1 MPDLDNDQLLATT
14 RSVRRRLDFERPVPR
29 DIIEACLELALQAP
43 NGSNLNAWRWIVID
57 EPERVREAAAIYN
70 RGLEDFVASLGN
82 AVGENYAGATIPG
95 YEKIAVSVDYLRE
108 NLHLCPALLVP
119 LLPGRVEGLD
129 VFFQASQ
136 WGSIIQAVW
145 SFMLA
150 LRARGL
156 GSAWTTGH
164 LLREKEMAELLSVP
178 AGRYTQVGL
187 FPIAYTLGT
196 NFKPAY
202 RKPIRE
208 VLGWNGFAAVAEAG
222 EGNDDA

>member
-1 MPDLDNDQLLATT
+1 M
-14 RSVRRRLDFERPVPR
+14 
-29 DIIEACLELALQAP
+29 
-43 NGSNLNAWRWIVID
+43 
-57 EPERVREAAAIYN
+57 
-70 RGLEDFVASLGN
+70 ASLGN

-164 LLREKEMAELLSVP
+164 LLREKEMAELLNVP

-196 NFKPAY
+196 DFKPAY
-202 RKPIRE
+202 RKPIGE
-208 VLGWNGFAAVAEAG
+208 VLGWNGFAAAAEDG
-222 EGNDDA
+222 EGSDDA